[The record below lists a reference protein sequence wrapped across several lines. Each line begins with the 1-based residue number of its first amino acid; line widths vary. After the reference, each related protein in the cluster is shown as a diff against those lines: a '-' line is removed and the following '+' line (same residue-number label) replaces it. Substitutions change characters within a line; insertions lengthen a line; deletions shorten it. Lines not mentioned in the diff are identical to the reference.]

1 MYTIIGKQNLTDTV
15 RRLDIKAEALV
26 ARLKPGH
33 FITLTL
39 DPATRPIPYN
49 IFEIDW
55 RRKCL
60 SIIFEE
66 TDGVP
71 DRLGELRINDPV
83 YAVGGPFGV
92 PVPMENK
99 GIIVCVGEGL
109 RIASL
114 LGLARS
120 LKNVGNKVIG
130 VAGFEMRKT
139 SLFESQLR
147 LNCNKFYVMYK
158 DGMHDRK
165 GDVIAPLRKVLAEER
180 VTRVYA
186 DTTPETLSALR
197 VLAAEK
203 GVPVAVNMMDVVK
216 GNGAFDE
223 NSPIVIGG
231 CRYFPAVEGIIIDAQ
246 HVDLREA
253 GRVIAARGD
262 YFACRKKE
270 RGSARRHG
278 VFTRLKKLFWA

>member
-1 MYTIIGKQNLTDTV
+1 MYTIIGKQNLTATV

-26 ARLKPGH
+26 ARLRPGH
-33 FITLTL
+33 FVSLTL
-39 DPATRPIPYN
+39 DPAARPIPYS

-60 SIIFEE
+60 SVIFEE
-66 TDGVP
+66 AEDQPG
-71 DRLGELRINDPV
+71 RMGEFKINDPV

-92 PVPMENK
+92 PVPLEGK
-99 GIIVCVGEGL
+99 GVIVCVGEGL

-114 LGLARS
+114 LGLARA
-120 LKNVGNKVIG
+120 LKQVGHKVIG
-130 VAGFEMRKT
+130 VAGFETRKT

-165 GDVIAPLRKVLAEER
+165 GDIIAPLKKVLAEER
-180 VTRVYA
+180 VTRIYA
-186 DTTPETLSALR
+186 DASTEVLTAIR
-197 VLAAEK
+197 ALAAEK
-203 GVPVAVNMMDVVK
+203 GVPVAVNMMDVVR

-231 CRYFPAVEGIIIDAQ
+231 YRYFPAVEGIIVDAQ
-246 HVDLREA
+246 HIDLKEA
-253 GRVIAARGD
+253 GRVIAGRGD
-262 YFACRKKE
+262 YFTCRKKE
-270 RGSARRHG
+270 HGSSRRLG